1 MRSVFT
7 RRFVFL
13 VGVLVTLNVA
23 LFFAAPGFGLRKAIV
38 NQLFG
43 PRMIRAEA
51 FERGG
56 ADLRLGR
63 GVIKSVDS
71 TQVTIRE
78 ADTKI
83 ETIPLSSTTVVIRNA
98 TGRHL
103 PLSALAPRWHVLV
116 TWPTNG
122 PAQSVDV
129 EKIPRRPAAI
139 G

>member
-1 MRSVFT
+1 MFT

-13 VGVLVTLNVA
+13 VGALAALNVA
-23 LFFAAPGFGLRKAIV
+23 LWLASPGFALRKALI
-38 NQLFG
+38 NELFG
-43 PRMIRAEA
+43 PRMMRVEV
-51 FERGG
+51 FCKNG
-56 ADLRLGR
+56 ADCRVGR

-83 ETIPLSSTTVVIRNA
+83 EQIPLASTTKVIRF
-98 TGRHL
+98 GRLL
-103 PLSALAPRWHVLV
+103 PLSALAPRWHVVV
-116 TWPTNG
+116 TWPVNG

-129 EKIPRRPAAI
+129 EKVPPRRSAAF